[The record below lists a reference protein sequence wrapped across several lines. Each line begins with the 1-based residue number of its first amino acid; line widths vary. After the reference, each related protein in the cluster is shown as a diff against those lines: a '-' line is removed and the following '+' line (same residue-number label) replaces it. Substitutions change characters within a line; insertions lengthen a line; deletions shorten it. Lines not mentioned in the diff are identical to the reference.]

1 MSPPTPPPPRPRV
14 FTWQARERGG
24 APSLALIRLSLRP
37 AVTLSIRLLATFS
50 PSSRMQQRLM
60 TRILAREAIPRR
72 CPIFTIIGIL
82 APSPRRKSPKPRGGG
97 GQGGRGQG
105 GGGSSRGGAPPLV
118 GRDWRT
124 NGEQRKEK
132 EKEGEGD
139 RGIRVDFRKTRSFRV
154 PLLRIPSSPHRRS
167 VNRAPLTDRE
177 HGG

>member
-1 MSPPTPPPPRPRV
+1 MSPAFQMSPPTPPPPRPRV

-97 GQGGRGQG
+97 GQGGRGEVE
-105 GGGSSRGGAPPLV
+105 APVEELRRWW
-118 GRDWRT
+118 GET
-124 NGEQRKEK
+124 GEQMESKEK
-132 EKEGEGD
+132 KKKRRGKATAGSALISARRD
-139 RGIRVDFRKTRSFRV
+139 RSAY
-154 PLLRIPSSPHRRS
+154 PS
-167 VNRAPLTDRE
+167 
-177 HGG
+177 